1 MDVGSQLELDAGFV
15 LVDADKPASGLFL
28 VMQGVLL
35 VETPEGEDERGPG
48 RIVGE
53 WEKLDGTD
61 DVRVTAKT
69 DVRLIAVDRSA
80 YEAALTG

>member
-1 MDVGSQLELDAGFV
+1 M
-15 LVDADKPASGLFL
+15 LVDAETARSGLFL

-35 VETPEGEDERGPG
+35 VETPEGDDDRGPG
-48 RIVGE
+48 RVVGE
-53 WEKLDGTD
+53 WEKLDGSE

-69 DVRLIAVDRSA
+69 DARLIVVDRAA

>member
-1 MDVGSQLELDAGFV
+1 M
-15 LVDADKPASGLFL
+15 LVDAETSRSGLLL

-35 VETPEGEDERGPG
+35 VETPEGEEERGPG
-48 RIVGE
+48 RVVGE
-53 WEKLDGTD
+53 WEKLDGSD

-69 DVRLIAVDRSA
+69 DARLIAVDRSA